1 MSKVRNYITLF
12 LGTLFSK
19 GAGFLREILF
29 SAWFGTGET
38 AAAFRI
44 AQTAY
49 LLPVQ
54 ALVGDTLSAG
64 LLPFYKKLQEDNS
77 NKRQILILCAT
88 LYSICLSI
96 VITSILYLFSESIS
110 SFIAPNSGSGLLIL
124 ASQFLKILAL
134 SVPFYILGGT
144 LSFIETAYG
153 YFTGIAIRPLLL
165 NIFSILGVMLAVYFK
180 YDYWLVILILI
191 SHIVFLI
198 ITIIKIRNIDVFFP
212 KTKIKI
218 NAVKEVFTSFFKN
231 IFPLLGLPLIVQ
243 INVLC
248 ERIVSSNIGDAVI
261 PAVDYARFLC
271 DTTVQLIAV
280 PLGIITMANF
290 GGSINEKFNEY
301 IKSSFTILLLV
312 SVPIGLFFFQNSTE
326 IIRIVFHRG
335 AFGEESVLITSK
347 AFQWM
352 GLALI
357 FTITAYFLIKVLN
370 SMMLNKIA
378 FLFTFLAVL
387 VSIFINFVF
396 WKSIGI
402 EVIGLA
408 VIGYSLTLFFLCVIY
423 LKIYNEFLII
433 SLSISPFLF
442 GQLLLNKYILIFFD
456 RYYYLGYLFLVLILM
471 FYWLIAVL
479 MIPYTRKIFKPI
491 FSKLIGKFLF

>member
-153 YFTGIAIRPLLL
+153 YFTGVAIRPLLL

-212 KTKIKI
+212 KTEIKI
-218 NAVKEVFTSFFKN
+218 NAVKEVFASFFKN
-231 IFPLLGLPLIVQ
+231 MFPLLGLPLIVQ

-248 ERIVSSNIGDAVI
+248 ERIVSSNIGDTVI

-378 FLFTFLAVL
+378 FLFTLLAVIS
-387 VSIFINFVF
+387 SIFINFAF
-396 WKSIGI
+396 WKIFGV
-402 EVIGLA
+402 ETIGLG
-408 VIGYSLTLFFLCVIY
+408 VIAYSFTIFILCVFYLALTRKLIY
-423 LKIYNEFLII
+423 LLLYILPFMMMQ
-433 SLSISPFLF
+433 FLF
-442 GQLLLNKYILIFFD
+442 CYYIDYFFNFNTYLN
-456 RYYYLGYLFLVLILM
+456 LFLKFFTICMLWYLTFIWIKEVRM
-471 FYWLIAVL
+471 FLSVVFNKIK
-479 MIPYTRKIFKPI
+479 YTK
-491 FSKLIGKFLF
+491 